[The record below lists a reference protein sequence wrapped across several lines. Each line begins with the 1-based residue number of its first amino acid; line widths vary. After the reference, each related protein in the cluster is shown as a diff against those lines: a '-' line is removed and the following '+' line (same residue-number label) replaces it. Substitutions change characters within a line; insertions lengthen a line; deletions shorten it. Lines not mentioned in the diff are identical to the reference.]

1 MIEVKTNSRI
11 SNRDHAACSADDVC
25 IMYVL
30 CIRNTAKTES
40 IFNQFSITL
49 VCHFMSHFVCM
60 FVCLLMT
67 TNRYYLR
74 IENSTTIS
82 LNDRLLTELNCM
94 QYIHSEMQGRCESI
108 ISYNYEY
115 FGELFIV
122 VAATHSV
129 LQCLRCGCN
138 AVVLVVPRAQHTHAH
153 LHTQQKQRFSSWRI
167 KHYNIVSHFALYV
180 FAKREWIASA
190 ATSNQFSMLSRTHRH
205 SQFFPLTVNAVDSKA
220 ER

>member
-1 MIEVKTNSRI
+1 MSKYCSCIRTRCLITHSVSSISSPNRLLVIFDYIINCKQLLRKFSFTAVLTDFRIMIEVKTNSRI

-153 LHTQQKQRFSSWRI
+153 LHTQQKQRFSS
-167 KHYNIVSHFALYV
+167 
-180 FAKREWIASA
+180 
-190 ATSNQFSMLSRTHRH
+190 
-205 SQFFPLTVNAVDSKA
+205 
-220 ER
+220 